1 MQGKKGKTEKR
12 KGREENGGRPTV
24 IFRSRRLWG
33 FRSQVFQR
41 VDEVQLFAAVVG
53 VAGLSPLQQKL
64 IIAATKCS
72 WENYTFSHR
81 DCFLYGVQCIRAV
94 LSHTLC
100 TAQKLFSTVCINAH
114 TWTENPY
121 PIIDKQIFRRLD

>member
-81 DCFLYGVQCIRAV
+81 DCFL
-94 LSHTLC
+94 SHRSVYQSCLVAYFMHCAKTL
-100 TAQKLFSTVCINAH
+100 
-114 TWTENPY
+114 
-121 PIIDKQIFRRLD
+121 